1 MTVINTNIKSLV
13 SQHALT
19 RNSRALATAMEQ
31 LSTGKRINS
40 AADDAAGLA
49 ISSRMSAQIKGLDQ
63 AVRNANDGIS
73 LLQTT
78 EGALI
83 EVTNML
89 HRMRELA
96 IQAANDTY
104 TVADR
109 EYLDLEYQ
117 QLIQEVARITSDTE
131 WNGMNLLN
139 NSDVGTSGN
148 NGATRTV
155 KFQVGANA
163 NQLVNIDLKDFSFD
177 LGKASVP
184 SKFEL
189 DFSKDDMSTATQIK
203 FTLGSQT
210 FTTLITAGDL
220 SATPTDAEVKAVA
233 DKMRQTVQGTT
244 GFENV
249 QFNVS
254 GTKVDIWDPDRRA
267 FSAFDSLTAATATL
281 ASTAVM
287 VSTSAGTAATE
298 STNPGNT
305 NAIFRG
311 NARVNDTSIITRDKA
326 FVAID
331 RLEKAVDAI
340 NRERAAMGAV
350 MNRLT
355 YAADNLA
362 NTSQNVSE
370 SRSRIQDADYAK
382 ASSELAR
389 TQIISQAATAV
400 LAQANVDQQTVLK
413 LLNG

>member
-1 MTVINTNIKSLV
+1 MTGINTNIKSLV
-13 SQHALT
+13 SQNALN
-19 RNSRALATAMEQ
+19 RNSRALANAMEQ

-49 ISSRMSAQIKGLDQ
+49 ISSRMSSQIKGLDQ

-89 HRMRELA
+89 QRMRELA
-96 IQAANDTY
+96 VQAANDTY
-104 TVADR
+104 TPDDR
-109 EYLDLEYQ
+109 QYLQLEYQ
-117 QLIQEVARITSDTE
+117 QLVEEMSRITSDTE
-131 WNGMNLLN
+131 WNGMSLLN
-139 NSDVGTSGN
+139 NTEVGSSGN

-163 NQLVNIDLKDFSFD
+163 NQLVTIELKDFSFD
-177 LGKASVP
+177 MGKASVP
-184 SKFEL
+184 TKAVL
-189 DFSKDDMSTATQIK
+189 DFSKENFSTARQLKLAIGGT
-203 FTLGSQT
+203 T
-210 FTTLITAGDL
+210 FTVDLPAGAL
-220 SATPTDAEVKAVA
+220 SASATAAQAA
-233 DKMRQTVQGTT
+233 DVEKKLQEAVQGTA
-244 GFENV
+244 GFEDV
-249 QFNVS
+249 QFSVN
-254 GTKVDIWDPDRRA
+254 GTKVEIWDPKLRTIG
-267 FSAFDSLTAATATL
+267 SFDAINGSTVSLVSSTTL
-281 ASTAVM
+281 
-287 VSTSAGTAATE
+287 VSSVTGTAAVVGANPSNTE
-298 STNPGNT
+298 
-305 NAIFRG
+305 AVFRG
-311 NARVNDTSIITRDKA
+311 EARLNDTDITTRDNA
-326 FVAID
+326 FTAIA

-340 NRERAAMGAV
+340 NTERAQMGAL

-355 YAADNLA
+355 YAADNLS